1 VRFHDGDRPLW
12 IYLPPSYEQTSR
24 DYPVLFAHDGQ
35 NLFDE
40 DSSFSGEWQADET
53 LEQLAHDEG
62 LEAIVVAVANSGS
75 KRMTEYSPF
84 TGTGEAYVD
93 YLVDEVRPFVA
104 DAFRIA
110 REPAR
115 TGVLGSSAGGTI
127 SLYAI
132 ASRPDVFG
140 LAGVLSPAFWWLGD
154 AMFDYLR
161 GRDVTGRIYM
171 DIGDRERG
179 VDNMLRM
186 VEVLESR
193 SVELHHAVEPG
204 GEHNE
209 AAWARRLPDALRF
222 LLR

>member
-1 VRFHDGDRPLW
+1 VRFHDGERQLW
-12 IYLPPSYEQTSR
+12 IYLPPSYETSDR
-24 DYPVLFAHDGQ
+24 EYPVLFAHDGQ

-40 DSSFSGEWQADET
+40 DLSFSGEWRADET
-53 LEQLAHDEG
+53 LEALARDEG
-62 LEAIVVAVANSGS
+62 IEAILVAVANSGS
-75 KRMTEYSPF
+75 QRMTEYSPF
-84 TGTGEAYVD
+84 TGTGEEYVR
-93 YLVDEVRPFVA
+93 YLVDEVRPLVA
-104 DAFRIA
+104 DSFRIA

-127 SLYAI
+127 SLYAM
-132 ASRPDVFG
+132 AERPDVFG

-161 GRDVTGRIYM
+161 DRAVTGRIYM
-171 DIGDRERG
+171 DIGDSERG

-186 VEVLESR
+186 ARVLEDR
-193 SVELHHAVEPG
+193 DVDLRYVVEPG